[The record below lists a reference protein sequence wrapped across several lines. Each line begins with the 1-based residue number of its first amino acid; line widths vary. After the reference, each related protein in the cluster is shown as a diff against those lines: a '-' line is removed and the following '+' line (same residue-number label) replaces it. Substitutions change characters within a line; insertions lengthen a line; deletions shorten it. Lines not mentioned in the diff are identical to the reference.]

1 MIIQMEEQFFRS
13 IDVDRA
19 YRKAGIATEMMRVV
33 ADTYGKDIGKPS
45 FTAVGGKN
53 TLKKIE

>member
-1 MIIQMEEQFFRS
+1 MEEQFFRS